1 MKKIGVTIGTE
12 IEPISKGYY
21 KKHKKIFDE
30 VMEELELESTDE
42 ISYDI
47 QQYALIKKFASK
59 NIEVV
64 PLWKLEY
71 TKKDLDELD
80 LIYVIYE
87 STFVLRDYG
96 SKGVK
101 KYKTMMKNTKS
112 IVTPDSKF
120 QEFVL
125 SKKTYMS
132 YFKKKNIPIMDTIF
146 YNINKY
152 KKNKSEANKL
162 INRIQNKFEGP
173 IYCKPELGAFAQG
186 SKMFK
191 NITLTSFKK
200 YLDSLIKYGY
210 QDLLIQPYVSEFLK
224 FYEIKTIWMNGKYQ
238 YAYGTKVLA
247 NSEDAQEKDLDQ
259 KLLKELKKKGKEVID
274 ILSKDFNLPFI
285 IRIDWGCCLMNDNV
299 CRDYFLNEIE
309 CAPTMGANDKVGLDF
324 FARLGKEIV
333 KKV

>member
-1 MKKIGVTIGTE
+1 MKKIGVTIGSE

-21 KKHKKIFDE
+21 QKHKKIFDE
-30 VMEELELESTDE
+30 VMDELELESIDE

-47 QQYALIKKFASK
+47 QQYTLIKKHAPK
-59 NIEVV
+59 NIEVI

-71 TKKDLDELD
+71 TKQDLDELD
-80 LIYVIYE
+80 LIYIIYE

-96 SKGVK
+96 PEGVK
-101 KYKTMMKNTKS
+101 KYKNMMKNTKS
-112 IVTPDSKF
+112 IVTADSQF
-120 QEFVL
+120 QEFVV
-125 SKKTYMS
+125 SKKKYMTY
-132 YFKKKNIPIMDTIF
+132 FQKKGIPIMDTIF
-146 YNINKY
+146 FNINKY
-152 KKNKSEANKL
+152 KKNKNESNKL
-162 INRIQNKFEGP
+162 LTRIQNKFEGP

-191 NITLTSFKK
+191 NITLQSFKK

-259 KLLKELKKKGKEVID
+259 KLLKTLKKKGEEVIK
-274 ILSKDFNLPFI
+274 ILSKDFDLPFI

-309 CAPTMGANDKVGLDF
+309 YAPTMGANDKKGLDF
-324 FARLGKEIV
+324 FSKLGKEIV